1 MIFRKLDEFD
11 ANSGRTLPGMGRPRT
26 TRTSDQVTIR
36 LPDGL
41 RDRINKLAARNG
53 RSANSEIV
61 AFIEQGMKKP
71 TEAEERLARIEA
83 KLDELLNRMNGK

>member
-1 MIFRKLDEFD
+1 
-11 ANSGRTLPGMGRPRT
+11 MGRPRT

-41 RDRINKLAARNG
+41 RDRVNKLATRNG

-71 TEAEERLARIEA
+71 TESEERLARIEA
-83 KLDELLNRMNGK
+83 KLDELMTMLEGK